1 MFGLCSAALFTSII
15 PKRYQLALWWLLLYF
30 HLSLP
35 LRDLQ
40 SGTLFTNITIGPYA
54 RKGLF
59 FDQHETRSIIRHYVS
74 MLNPTLPILDSPV
87 KHLLVDMD
95 ELKRFD
101 GGTSQNNIN
110 DWLAKRL
117 SDIVIDTYYKF
128 SGTLRL
134 STK

>member
-1 MFGLCSAALFTSII
+1 MVSAHINNPEAISAISGSYII
-15 PKRYQLALWWLLLYF
+15 F
-30 HLSLP
+30 SHLI

-101 GGTSQNNIN
+101 GGTSQSNIN

-128 SGTLRL
+128 SGTQTLN
-134 STK
+134 

>member
-1 MFGLCSAALFTSII
+1 MSS
-15 PKRYQLALWWLLLYF
+15 QWLLCIIF
-30 HLSLP
+30 SHLL

-87 KHLLVDMD
+87 KHMLVDMD
-95 ELKRFD
+95 ELKRFE

-128 SGTLRL
+128 SGTETLN
-134 STK
+134 

>member
-1 MFGLCSAALFTSII
+1 MSLFGICSAHINNPEAISVITV
-15 PKRYQLALWWLLLYF
+15 RVQWLLLYF
-30 HLSLP
+30 HISLL

-95 ELKRFD
+95 ELKRFE

-128 SGTLRL
+128 SGTQ
-134 STK
+134 TIN